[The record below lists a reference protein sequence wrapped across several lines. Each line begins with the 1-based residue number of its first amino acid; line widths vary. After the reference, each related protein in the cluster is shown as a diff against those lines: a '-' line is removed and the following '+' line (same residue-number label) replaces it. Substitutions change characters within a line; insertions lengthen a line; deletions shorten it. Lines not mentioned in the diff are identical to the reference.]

1 MNDTQNLFTDQSF
14 YPGSYV
20 EIPDDDNESCNG
32 LGDDLG
38 GMEFESINNFKSAND
53 RHVTKVTPSMK
64 NKLLDSPETPK
75 MNIAASALNVKQ

>member
-1 MNDTQNLFTDQSF
+1 
-14 YPGSYV
+14 
-20 EIPDDDNESCNG
+20 
-32 LGDDLG
+32 
-38 GMEFESINNFKSAND
+38 MEFESINNFKSAND